1 MKIAKRI
8 FRIDIIIIRKK
19 SSSKWECMNYKNI
32 FLHFDRAIKT
42 YNIHMIMKN
51 RKNIF
56 IYKINKVGKKK
67 P

>member
-1 MKIAKRI
+1 
-8 FRIDIIIIRKK
+8 
-19 SSSKWECMNYKNI
+19 MNYKNI

-67 P
+67 TIKQNTYYTQY